1 MEHFTQAAGNFVKYR
16 HCSAKLVF
24 VSRHTHLSSL
34 TKHLKAKHSE
44 VLRKPDEEPVSKVSR
59 IGDYY
64 TPPHA
69 TFPAL
74 PSIDR
79 QAIAACSSN
88 HAPGRGSSFSM
99 GVLCEVCGPAQ
110 AVRAGDQ
117 SCARLAFESVRS
129 VFSFLNITKQ

>member
-1 MEHFTQAAGNFVKYR
+1 MEHFTQAAGNFVKCK
-16 HCSAKLVF
+16 HCSAKLAF

-44 VLRKPDEEPVSKVSR
+44 VLSKPDEEPVSKVSR

-88 HAPGRGSSFSM
+88 HALPFSL
-99 GVLCEVCGPAQ
+99 VEDPVFQWAYSVKCVDRHKLSERVTSLAQ
-110 AVRAGDQ
+110 DW
-117 SCARLAFESVRS
+117 RLKVSGLF
-129 VFSFLNITKQ
+129 FPF